1 MLYVAIFNGGIIRMT
16 RKTWSSL
23 LIITITSLLA
33 GVFLFFFAVKFLLD
47 LSMVSDEYHV
57 VRAGISALLGYYVT
71 LIWSQI
77 LIVIGTVLQYICFL
91 PMTRKDSTVTLWY
104 ERGTYFSLLLLPCM
118 WLIGENSGGS
128 LIVNIFAPLWMGSY
142 SNNIQ
147 TTYFMHHN
155 LPWSYIEA
163 APPVS
168 TYTAYGHLGFVSYLF
183 LFTGILLLGGLWRF
197 RRNRMSKS
205 SFSILIAA
213 TSMPFGGFLT
223 LNILSLINGGIS
235 VLPYFI
241 PIPHTILV
249 SILFLFKGTVPQ
261 TDADS
266 RIPNYRTSP
275 KSQLWGLG
283 QTGRTNQDILEVKLS
298 NIHSKRGE
306 KEDRR

>member
-1 MLYVAIFNGGIIRMT
+1 MNV
-16 RKTWSSL
+16 KTWSSL
-23 LIITITSLLA
+23 LIITISSLLA

-47 LSMVSDEYHV
+47 LSMVSDEYYV
-57 VRAGISALLGYYVT
+57 ARAGISALPGFYVT

-91 PMTRKDSTVTLWY
+91 PMVRKDSTVSSWY

-118 WLIGENSGGS
+118 WLFGENSSGS

-142 SNNIQ
+142 SNYIQ

-163 APPVS
+163 SPPAI
-168 TYTAYGHLGFVSYLF
+168 TMTAYGHLGFVSYLF
-183 LFTGILLLGGLWRF
+183 LFTGVSLLGGLWRF
-197 RRNRMSKS
+197 RRNRMSNS
-205 SFSILIAA
+205 RFSILIAA
-213 TSMPFGGFLT
+213 ASMPFGGFLT
-223 LNILSLINGGIS
+223 LNILSVISGGIS

-249 SILFLFKGTVPQ
+249 SILFLLKGPIPQ
-261 TDADS
+261 TDARS
-266 RIPNYRTSP
+266 KIPSFETTP
-275 KSQLWGLG
+275 KSHLWGPG
-283 QTGRTNQDILEVKLS
+283 QTSRHDHDILEVKLS

>member
-1 MLYVAIFNGGIIRMT
+1 MNV
-16 RKTWSSL
+16 KTWSSL
-23 LIITITSLLA
+23 LIITISSLLA
-33 GVFLFFFAVKFLLD
+33 GVFLFFIAVKFLLD
-47 LSMVSDEYHV
+47 LSLVSDEYHV
-57 VRAGISALLGYYVT
+57 VRAGVSAMPGYYLI

-91 PMTRKDSTVTLWY
+91 PMARKNSTVSSWY

-118 WLIGENSGGS
+118 WLVGENSGGN
-128 LIVNIFAPLWMGSY
+128 LIVNIFAPLWMGSF
-142 SNNIQ
+142 SNYIQ
-147 TTYFMHHN
+147 TTYLMNHN

-163 APPVS
+163 SPPS
-168 TYTAYGHLGFVSYLF
+168 SSFTAYGHLGFVSYLF
-183 LFTGILLLGGLWRF
+183 LFTGTLLLGALWRF
-197 RRNRMSKS
+197 RRKRMSKT

-213 TSMPFGGFLT
+213 ASIPFGGFLT

-249 SILFLFKGTVPQ
+249 SILFLFKGPITQ

-266 RIPNYRTSP
+266 RIPIYRTSQ
-275 KSQLWGLG
+275 KSRLWGLG

-298 NIHSKRGE
+298 NMHSKRGE